1 MKERWSQ
8 LLERIDAL
16 ELRER
21 ALLFITVLFGFGMLW
36 QQLLLGPMEMEQ
48 KQMLARIDKLH
59 QEVDTLDREHQAI
72 IARANLDPDA
82 ENRTLLARYQGRDAE
97 LEGRIL
103 ESVAGLIEPRQ
114 MARVVEQVLEGRRNL
129 TLVSARSLPATPLLE
144 LPEEES
150 VEGEGIFRHGLRL
163 RLEGDYLAALDY
175 LRALEALPWALK
187 WDAVEVE
194 MQQYPRALI
203 TITVY
208 TLSLEEDW
216 LGV

>member
-1 MKERWSQ
+1 MKERWTQ

-48 KQMLARIDKLH
+48 KQMLAQIDRLH
-59 QEVDTLDREHQAI
+59 QEVDKLDREYQAI
-72 IARANLDPDA
+72 IERANHDPDA
-82 ENRTLLARYQGRDAE
+82 ENRVLLNRYQGRDAE
-97 LEGRIL
+97 LEERIL
-103 ESVAGLIEPRQ
+103 DSVAGLIDPKQ
-114 MARVVEQVLEGRRNL
+114 MARMVEQVLQGRRAL
-129 TLVSARSLPATPLLE
+129 TLVSMQSLPATPLLE
-144 LPEEES
+144 LADEEMM
-150 VEGEGIFRHGLRL
+150 EGEGIFRHGLRL
-163 RLEGDYLAALDY
+163 QLEGDYLAALDY
-175 LRALEALPWALK
+175 LKALEALPWSLK

-194 MQQYPRALI
+194 MQEYPRALI

>member
-1 MKERWSQ
+1 MKERWTQ

-48 KQMLARIDKLH
+48 KQMLAQIDRLH
-59 QEVDTLDREHQAI
+59 QEVDKLDREYQAI
-72 IARANLDPDA
+72 IERANHDPDA
-82 ENRTLLARYQGRDAE
+82 ENRVLLSRYQGRDAE
-97 LEGRIL
+97 LEERIL
-103 ESVAGLIEPRQ
+103 DSVAGLIDPKQ
-114 MARVVEQVLEGRRNL
+114 MARMVEQVLQGRRAL
-129 TLVSARSLPATPLLE
+129 TLVSMQSLPATPLLE
-144 LPEEES
+144 LADEEMM
-150 VEGEGIFRHGLRL
+150 EGEGIFRHGLRL
-163 RLEGDYLAALDY
+163 QLEGDYLAALDY
-175 LRALEALPWALK
+175 LKALEALPWSLK

-194 MQQYPRALI
+194 MQEYPRALI

>member
-1 MKERWSQ
+1 MKERWTQ

-48 KQMLARIDKLH
+48 KQMLAQIDRLH
-59 QEVDTLDREHQAI
+59 QEVDKLDREYQAI
-72 IARANLDPDA
+72 IERANHDPDA
-82 ENRTLLARYQGRDAE
+82 ENRALLSRYQGRDAE
-97 LEGRIL
+97 LEERIL
-103 ESVAGLIEPRQ
+103 DSVAGLIDPKQ
-114 MARVVEQVLEGRRNL
+114 MARMVEQVLQGRRAL
-129 TLVSARSLPATPLLE
+129 TLVSMQSLPATPLLE
-144 LPEEES
+144 LADEEMM
-150 VEGEGIFRHGLRL
+150 EGEGIFRHGLRL
-163 RLEGDYLAALDY
+163 QLEGDYLAALDY
-175 LRALEALPWALK
+175 LKALEALPWSLK

-194 MQQYPRALI
+194 MQEYPRALI

>member
-1 MKERWSQ
+1 MKERWTQ

-48 KQMLARIDKLH
+48 KQMLAQIDRLH
-59 QEVDTLDREHQAI
+59 QEVDKLDREYQAI
-72 IARANLDPDA
+72 IERANHDPDA
-82 ENRTLLARYQGRDAE
+82 ENRVLLSRYQGRDAE
-97 LEGRIL
+97 LEKRIL
-103 ESVAGLIEPRQ
+103 DSVAGLIDPKQ
-114 MARVVEQVLEGRRNL
+114 MARMVEQVLQGRRAL
-129 TLVSARSLPATPLLE
+129 TLVSMQSLPATPLLE
-144 LPEEES
+144 LADEEMM
-150 VEGEGIFRHGLRL
+150 EGEGIFRHGLRL
-163 RLEGDYLAALDY
+163 QLEGDYLAALDY
-175 LRALEALPWALK
+175 LKALEALPWSLK

-194 MQQYPRALI
+194 MQEYPRALI